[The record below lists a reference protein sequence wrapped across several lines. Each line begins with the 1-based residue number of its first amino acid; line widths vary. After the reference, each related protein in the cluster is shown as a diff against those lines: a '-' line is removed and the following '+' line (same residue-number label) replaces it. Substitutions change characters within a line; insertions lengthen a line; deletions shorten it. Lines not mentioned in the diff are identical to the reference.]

1 MCVGN
6 AEYLYVVMA
15 ATIVIH
21 AAVGTFFGGVMT
33 QRNILQIAHAVMGAH
48 HQPGCHG
55 QIEQGSQYD
64 RELFQHHKI
73 NLFTQSCMPSI

>member
-6 AEYLYVVMA
+6 AEYLYIVMA

-48 HQPGCHG
+48 HQPG
-55 QIEQGSQYD
+55 
-64 RELFQHHKI
+64 
-73 NLFTQSCMPSI
+73 